1 MIVKSFEL
9 KKKNFKSQR
18 YFLLYGANRG
28 LKEESIEKILK
39 PQLPNNISYYDEN
52 EILNNTNNF
61 FEDISNRSF
70 FENEKL
76 IIIQRSTDKIKD
88 LIDEIIERNIDDLAI
103 ILISETLE
111 KKSKLRNYFERSKK
125 TICIPFY
132 EDNLQTLSLLAQNFL
147 KEKKISLSQENINLI
162 VNRSRGDRNNLY
174 NELKKIESFT
184 ANRKKLETS
193 DILKWTNLSE
203 NFDFSELIDN
213 ALAKN
218 QKRTLYILNENNL
231 SIDDTILIL
240 RIFLSK
246 LKRLLKIQSEIKSTN
261 NIEEV
266 MTNYK
271 PPIFWKE
278 KEIVKQQIKIWSY
291 EEIQKL
297 LIKIYN
303 IEMLAKKNPSISMN
317 IVTDFILEQAA

>member
-1 MIVKSFEL
+1 MIIKFFEL

-28 LKEESIEKILK
+28 LKEETIEKILK
-39 PQLPNNISYYDEN
+39 PQLSKNVSYYDEN

-61 FEDISNRSF
+61 FENISNRSF

-193 DILKWTNLSE
+193 DILKLTNLSE

-218 QKRTLYILNENNL
+218 KKKTLYILNENNL
-231 SIDDTILIL
+231 SVDDTILIL
-240 RIFLSK
+240 RIFLNK

-297 LIKIYN
+297 LTKIYN
-303 IEMLAKKNPSISMN
+303 IEMLTKKNPSISMN

>member
-193 DILKWTNLSE
+193 DILKLTNLSE

>member
-52 EILNNTNNF
+52 EILNNKNNF

-193 DILKWTNLSE
+193 DILKLTNLSE

>member
-1 MIVKSFEL
+1 MIIKFFEL

-28 LKEESIEKILK
+28 LKEETIEKILK
-39 PQLPNNISYYDEN
+39 PQLSKNVSYYDEN

-61 FEDISNRSF
+61 FENISNRSF

-184 ANRKKLETS
+184 ANRKKLETG
-193 DILKWTNLSE
+193 DILKLTNLSE

-218 QKRTLYILNENNL
+218 KKKTLYILNENNL
-231 SIDDTILIL
+231 SVDDTILIL
-240 RIFLSK
+240 RIFLNK

-297 LIKIYN
+297 LTKIYN
-303 IEMLAKKNPSISMN
+303 IEMLTKKNPSISMN

>member
-1 MIVKSFEL
+1 M
-9 KKKNFKSQR
+9 
-18 YFLLYGANRG
+18 
-28 LKEESIEKILK
+28 
-39 PQLPNNISYYDEN
+39 
-52 EILNNTNNF
+52 
-61 FEDISNRSF
+61 
-70 FENEKL
+70 
-76 IIIQRSTDKIKD
+76 
-88 LIDEIIERNIDDLAI
+88 
-103 ILISETLE
+103 
-111 KKSKLRNYFERSKK
+111 
-125 TICIPFY
+125 
-132 EDNLQTLSLLAQNFL
+132 
-147 KEKKISLSQENINLI
+147 SQENINLI

-193 DILKWTNLSE
+193 DILKLTNLSE

-218 QKRTLYILNENNL
+218 KKKTLYILNENNL
-231 SIDDTILIL
+231 SVDDTILIL
-240 RIFLSK
+240 RIFLNK